1 MDSIEMLVRREDVL
15 VELTNRFICSVALLY
30 RVGNPPNF
38 WVGFGFL
45 QNPPKN
51 SGLIRGLQILVFCR
65 LRIFEL
71 WIANFN
77 NSLKVFL

>member
-45 QNPPKN
+45 PPKK
-51 SGLIRGLQILVFCR
+51 
-65 LRIFEL
+65 
-71 WIANFN
+71 IAN
-77 NSLKVFL
+77 

>member
-45 QNPPKN
+45 PPPKN
-51 SGLIRGLQILVFCR
+51 SELISGLPILGIFSQIKF
-65 LRIFEL
+65 
-71 WIANFN
+71 
-77 NSLKVFL
+77 FLNPT